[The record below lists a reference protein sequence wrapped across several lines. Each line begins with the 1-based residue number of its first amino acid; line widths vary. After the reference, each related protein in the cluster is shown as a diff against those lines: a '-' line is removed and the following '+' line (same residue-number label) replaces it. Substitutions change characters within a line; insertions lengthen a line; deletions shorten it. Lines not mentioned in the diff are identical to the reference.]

1 MTESEQNP
9 LKTQVLMIGGP
20 TATGKSALGVRL
32 AQQFNGEV
40 INGDAFQI
48 YRGMDIGTAK
58 VTPEEM
64 AGVPHHLIDI
74 VAPGEPFSAA
84 QFQKRAEAA
93 IADIKGRG
101 KLPII
106 VGGTGFYLNA
116 LRLAL
121 PLGEHAES
129 PARSKWQQALADR
142 GEDWLWAQLNA
153 QDPEAARKIPVGNSR
168 RLIRAL
174 EVIEITGHK
183 FSAQVIPDPAFDA
196 LVLGLTTD
204 RAVLYA
210 RIDQRVDQMVAEGL
224 EAEVRR
230 VLQTTAPDAQAL
242 KAIGYKEWLPYFAGA
257 ASLADT
263 IALIKKNSR
272 HYAKR
277 QLTYFRHQLPTHWLD
292 VITEPERG
300 LQEANTLVAN
310 WLS

>member
-20 TATGKSALGVRL
+20 TATGKSALGVKL

-58 VTPEEM
+58 VTSAER

-74 VAPGEPFSAA
+74 VDPGDAFSAA
-84 QFQKRAEAA
+84 RFQQLAEAA
-93 IADIKGRG
+93 ITDITGRG

-116 LRLAL
+116 LRLSL
-121 PLGEHAES
+121 PLGEHAAS
-129 PARSKWQQALADR
+129 PARRKWQQALADR
-142 GEDWLWAQLNA
+142 GPAWLWAQLNA
-153 QDPEAARKIPVGNSR
+153 QDPDAAGKIPVGNTR
-168 RLIRAL
+168 RVIRAL
-174 EVIEITGHK
+174 EVIETTGRK
-183 FSAQVIPDPAFDA
+183 FSAQTIPEPAYDA
-196 LVLGLTTD
+196 LVIGLTTD

-210 RIDQRVDQMVAEGL
+210 RIDRRVDQMVAAGL

-230 VLQTTAPDAQAL
+230 ILRSTAPGAQAL
-242 KAIGYKEWLPYFAGA
+242 KAIGYKEWLPYFEGQ

-263 IALIKKNSR
+263 VALIKKNSR

-292 VITEPERG
+292 LVAAPEAG
-300 LQEANTLVAN
+300 WEQAKALVAN
-310 WLS
+310 WLR